1 MSAPRNRQAGFTLIE
16 LLVGLSLLG
25 LMAVLIGI
33 AVPLGI
39 SGAGRTRTT
48 SDDISQLRAVQ
59 NLLRNQISEMP
70 PMLELEGR
78 RERLLFSGD
87 ASQMRFPA
95 YPVQARG
102 LGGAGEAVLSVHR
115 SKSGGRLVYTFAG
128 NERELVSGAKAIG
141 FSYFDGDQWRER
153 WDDPKRLPR
162 LVRITVN
169 PQTGGPAWPELLIAP
184 MTEPLPR

>member
-1 MSAPRNRQAGFTLIE
+1 MRMRCNRQAGFTLIE

-39 SGAGRTRTT
+39 NGAGRTQAT

-59 NLLRNQISEMP
+59 NLLRNQIGEMP
-70 PMLELEGR
+70 PMLTLDGR

-87 ASQMRFPA
+87 AGRMRFPA

-102 LGGAGEAVLSVHR
+102 LGGAGEAILSVYR
-115 SKSGGRLVYTFAG
+115 SKSGARLIYAFAG
-128 NERELVSGAKAIG
+128 DARELVSGAKAIG
-141 FSYFDGDQWRER
+141 FSYFDGSEWRDK
-153 WDDPKRLPR
+153 WDDPKRLPP

-169 PQTGGPAWPELLIAP
+169 LQTGAAWPELLIAP
-184 MTEPLPR
+184 MSQPLPR